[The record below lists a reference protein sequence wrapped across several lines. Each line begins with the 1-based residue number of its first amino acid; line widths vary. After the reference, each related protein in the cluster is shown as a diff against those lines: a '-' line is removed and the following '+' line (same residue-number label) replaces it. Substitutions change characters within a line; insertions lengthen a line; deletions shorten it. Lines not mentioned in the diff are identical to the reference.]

1 MSYINC
7 GGENMNGYKVELKI
21 IGDENLEVILDYQ
34 TVHLM
39 MLSEYVTIDGNTVR
53 VSYKEVTSDGI
64 VRFTGSK
71 I

>member
-1 MSYINC
+1 
-7 GGENMNGYKVELKI
+7 MNGYKVELKI